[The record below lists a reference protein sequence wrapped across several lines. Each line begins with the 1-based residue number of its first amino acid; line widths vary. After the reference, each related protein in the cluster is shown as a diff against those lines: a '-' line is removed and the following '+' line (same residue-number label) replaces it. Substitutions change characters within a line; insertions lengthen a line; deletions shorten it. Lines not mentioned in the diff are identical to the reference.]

1 MGQVYKIDRVN
12 LITYNGQ
19 KRKIL
24 RSMRCRYLAKSQV
37 IRCNGRSQIYEFIN
51 FRGSHFKKV
60 NFKDAVF
67 YGCDFWGT
75 SFNDCNFKN
84 VEFKS
89 CVFMASIFKKCD
101 FTDAGFS
108 FSILVN
114 TNTSDC
120 KNIDLSSGV
129 TRYDTYPQF
138 DDMSPELE
146 AALKAL
152 KGNLN
157 LKKAKLLFISDAK
170 YNCLNLFL
178 LRRRYSDR
186 LSDLLQRLSACSTR
200 NITTYKKLERVLNKL
215 SNSAIV

>member
-1 MGQVYKIDRVN
+1 MGQAYKIDRVN

-37 IRCNGRSQIYEFIN
+37 IRCNGQSQIYEFIN

-60 NFKDAVF
+60 N
-67 YGCDFWGT
+67 
-75 SFNDCNFKN
+75 
-84 VEFKS
+84 
-89 CVFMASIFKKCD
+89 

-138 DDMSPELE
+138 DDTSPELE

-157 LKKAKLLFISDAK
+157 LKKAKLLFISDAR

-186 LSDLLQRLSACSTR
+186 LPALLQRLSACSTR
-200 NITTYKKLERVLNKL
+200 NITTYKKLERALNKL